1 MLIVMFMMA
10 VTTLCRLNLS
20 IAGKYIAEEFSFD
33 TITMGHV
40 FSAFLWGYGFFQVPW
55 GFIGDRYGPR
65 RTLATAMLLFCLGA
79 ALMPVAPRLALATGI
94 SVLLAFQTI
103 RFFTGLGEAAISANV
118 TRVIASWTAVRERG
132 FASGLQ
138 TAGLGLGGTVTPIFI
153 SWTMVNWGWRISFY
167 LCSMLGFLVLLVWW
181 FYSTD
186 WPEEHPAVSETEL
199 ELIHPDARSRLRR
212 RTTHGERRA
221 VPWRKFFS
229 SVSVWGLILGYG
241 CQGYAFYV
249 YYNWF
254 YFYAV
259 KVRGLGILQAAVWTS
274 FPFLAMASLSPVG
287 GWFSDRVAKSFGRRR
302 GRQAAVWLGMGL
314 SASLLYAGSHTTNTS
329 FALPM
334 MALAAGFLM
343 FAGANFWAACIDL
356 APNHSA
362 TLSAMMNTLAS
373 VGGAISSTVTAYI
386 ATRHS
391 WAQALDLAA
400 FITIVSG
407 LLWVFVDAGT
417 TVEDADS

>member
-1 MLIVMFMMA
+1 MLIVMFIMA

-55 GFIGDRYGPR
+55 GYIGDRYGPR
-65 RTLATAMLLFCLGA
+65 RTLATAMLLFCVGA
-79 ALMPVAPRLALATGI
+79 ALMPVAPRLALRTGI
-94 SVLLAFQTI
+94 SVLLAFQII

-138 TAGLGLGGTVTPIFI
+138 TAGLGLGGTMTPIFI
-153 SWTMVNWGWRISFY
+153 SWTMVHWGWRVSFY
-167 LCSMLGFLVLLVWW
+167 LCSFLGFLVLLMWW

-186 WPEEHPAVSETEL
+186 WPEEHPDISATEL
-199 ELIHPDARSRLRR
+199 ELIHPGARSRV
-212 RTTHGERRA
+212 RTPKTHGERRA
-221 VPWRKFFS
+221 VPWGRLLS
-229 SVSVWGLILGYG
+229 SASIWGLILGYG

-259 KVRGLGILQAAVWTS
+259 KVRGLGILQAAIWTS
-274 FPFLAMASLSPVG
+274 FPFLAMATLSPVG
-287 GWFSDRVAKSFGRRR
+287 GWFSDRVAKNFGRRR
-302 GRQAAVWLGMGL
+302 GRQVAVWVGMGL

-373 VGGAISSTVTAYI
+373 VGGAISSTVTPYI

-407 LLWVFVDAGT
+407 LLWIFVDAGT
-417 TVEDADS
+417 SVEKADS

>member
-1 MLIVMFMMA
+1 MLIVMFIMA

-33 TITMGHV
+33 TITMGHI

-55 GFIGDRYGPR
+55 GYIGDRFGPR
-65 RTLATAMLLFCLGA
+65 RTLATAMLLFCIGA
-79 ALMPVAPRLALATGI
+79 AMVPLAPRLALGTGV
-94 SVLLAFQTI
+94 SVLLAFQVI

-138 TAGLGLGGTVTPIFI
+138 TAGLGLGGTMTPIFI
-153 SWTMVNWGWRISFY
+153 SWTMVHWGWRISFY

-186 WPEEHPAVSETEL
+186 WPEEHRAVSAAEL
-199 ELIHPDARSRLRR
+199 ELIHPDARSRVRNR
-212 RTTHGERRA
+212 NQHGERKA
-221 VPWRKFFS
+221 IPWGKLFS
-229 SVSVWGLILGYG
+229 SASIWGLILGYG

-259 KVRGLGILQAAVWTS
+259 KVRGLGILQAAIWTS

-287 GWFSDRVAKSFGRRR
+287 GWFSDRVARNFGRRR
-302 GRQAAVWLGMGL
+302 GRQVAVWVGMGL
-314 SASLLYAGSHTTNTS
+314 SATLLYAGSHTTNTS

-407 LLWVFVDAGT
+407 LLWIFVDAGT
-417 TVEDADS
+417 SVEEADS